1 MSQPYGPPDRPG
13 AWSGP
18 PQPGPPPS
26 PQPPRPAQQPQP
38 PGWQPQ
44 PPARQPQPPA
54 PQSRERPSAFK
65 DFFNGVGYLFR
76 GIGWVARHPVQWL
89 FGLIPA
95 LIVLAVYVAALV
107 FLAYRID
114 DLAGWVTG
122 FADGWSDAARTS
134 VRVVAGIAL
143 YGSALFLAIITF
155 TAVTLLVG
163 DPFYE
168 AIAVRVEES
177 QGGAPPEPDVPL
189 LVQIGRALKDALI
202 LGAVALVFA
211 IVFFA
216 CGFLPVVGQTVVP
229 VVAALVSGYFL
240 AGELTSIA
248 LERRGLRRRD
258 RFARLRKHRPLAVGF
273 GAATFVVFLI
283 PLGAVLAMPGAVAG
297 GTLLARERLADEPP
311 AEAGLTSPG

>member
-13 AWSGP
+13 AWSGQ
-18 PQPGPPPS
+18 PQPGPPPGPRPGPPPGPPPG
-26 PQPPRPAQQPQP
+26 PQPGPRQTSPAQQPDP
-38 PGWQPQ
+38 EP
-44 PPARQPQPPA
+44 RQ
-54 PQSRERPSAFK
+54 RPSAFK
-65 DFFNGVGYLFR
+65 DFFNGVGYLLR
-76 GIGWVARHPVQWL
+76 GIGWTARHPAQWL

-95 LIVLAVYVAALV
+95 LIVLALYAGALV
-107 FLAYRID
+107 LLAYRID
-114 DLAGWVTG
+114 DLSGGVTG

-189 LVQIGRALKDALI
+189 LVQIGRAVKDTLI

-248 LERRGLRRRD
+248 LERRGMRRRD
-258 RFARLRKHRPLAVGF
+258 RFARLKAHRPLAVGF

-311 AEAGLTSPG
+311 AGAGLTSPG

>member
-13 AWSGP
+13 AWTGP

-26 PQPPRPAQQPQP
+26 PQPAPRQPSPAQQS
-38 PGWQPQ
+38 G
-44 PPARQPQPPA
+44 PAQPA
-54 PQSRERPSAFK
+54 PQPRQRPSAFK
-65 DFFNGVGYLFR
+65 DFFNGVGYLLR
-76 GIGWVARHPVQWL
+76 GIGWVARHPAQWL

-143 YGSALFLAIITF
+143 YGSALFFAIITF
-155 TAVTLLVG
+155 TAMTLLVG

-168 AIAVRVEES
+168 SIAVRVEES

-189 LVQIGRALKDALI
+189 LVQIGRAVKDALI

-258 RFARLRKHRPLAVGF
+258 RFARLKAHRPLAVGF

-297 GTLLARERLADEPP
+297 GTLLARERLADDPS